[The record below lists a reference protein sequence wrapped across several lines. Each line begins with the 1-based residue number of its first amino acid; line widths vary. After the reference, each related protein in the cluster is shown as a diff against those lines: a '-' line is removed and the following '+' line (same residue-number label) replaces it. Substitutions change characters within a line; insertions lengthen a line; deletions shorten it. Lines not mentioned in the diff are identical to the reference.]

1 MTSHSQG
8 LYLQLSQLRDS
19 KKQEEEEIE
28 AQNQA
33 GDAQEQQDYEAR
45 VEAKQP
51 NMNDGRYGKIVKVQ
65 GGHIVRST
73 KKDRH
78 TKVLTTKGPRDR
90 RFRLAAQTAIEF
102 YDVQDRLGYDRPS
115 MAIDWLIQKAKA
127 SIEALGNSSTVQQPQ
142 HHQGG
147 PAEPETEEIHPHFD
161 ESAMNNVSKEP
172 VLGFAEEVLNYATNL
187 SEADFMEMAISQSLM
202 AYNYYTGA
210 GGYNAGDDGE
220 CSSFNSS
227 YVSWN

>member
-51 NMNDGRYGKIVKVQ
+51 NMNDGKIVKVQ

-172 VLGFAEEVLNYATNL
+172 VLGNAEEVLNYATNL

-210 GGYNAGDDGE
+210 GGYNAGAE
-220 CSSFNSS
+220 QLVTA
-227 YVSWN
+227 YKATT

>member
-1 MTSHSQG
+1 MTSLSQG
-8 LYLQLSQLRDS
+8 LYLQLSQLRDP
-19 KKQEEEEIE
+19 KKQEEEENE

-33 GDAQEQQDYEAR
+33 GDAQEQKDYEAR

-65 GGHIVRST
+65 DGHIVRST

-102 YDVQDRLGYDRPS
+102 YDVQDRLGYARPS
-115 MAIDWLIQKAKA
+115 MVIDWLIQKAKA
-127 SIEALGNSSTVQQPQ
+127 SIEALENSSTVQQPQ

-147 PAEPETEEIHPHFD
+147 PAEPETAEIHQHFD

-187 SEADFMEMAISQSLM
+187 SEADFTEMAISQSLM

-210 GGYNAGDDGE
+210 GGYNAGAE
-220 CSSFNSS
+220 QLVTA
-227 YVSWN
+227 YKAIT